1 MNYFASWYTFALV
14 AVDEIDRSLSGGPRA
29 GSGTVIA
36 DQNRFLRPGPGVT
49 WAFTATR
56 TAPP

>member
-1 MNYFASWYTFALV
+1 MNYFAGWYTFALV

-36 DQNRFLRPGPGVT
+36 DQNRFLRPGP
-49 WAFTATR
+49 A
-56 TAPP
+56 